1 MRNGMAEAA
10 VKLVKSTLSL
20 TIASQ
25 ATLTY
30 SELDTL
36 FSIVANL
43 VNQRPIAVRNH
54 TEDELHAITP
64 NDLLLQR
71 SRNCVPGATYGDNDS
86 LTRRQQVMRELEETW
101 WNMWVRQTLPHL
113 VPYRK
118 WKHEHRS
125 LRPKDIVL
133 VLYSKQVGK
142 GDYRLGRVLR
152 VHPDNHGIVRTV
164 TVGLRGKERSVGT
177 LPYVPKPLE
186 EITLGIQRV
195 AVICP
200 AEEQMELV
208 EPTGSVIEKDGV
220 ASGGVVACDGE
231 ATEPSS
237 VEVAVVEVMSVSGL
251 RD

>member
-1 MRNGMAEAA
+1 
-10 VKLVKSTLSL
+10 
-20 TIASQ
+20 
-25 ATLTY
+25 
-30 SELDTL
+30 
-36 FSIVANL
+36 
-43 VNQRPIAVRNH
+43 
-54 TEDELHAITP
+54 
-64 NDLLLQR
+64 
-71 SRNCVPGATYGDNDS
+71 
-86 LTRRQQVMRELEETW
+86 
-101 WNMWVRQTLPHL
+101 MWVRQALPHL
-113 VPYRK
+113 VPFRK

-142 GDYRLGRVLR
+142 GEYRLGRILR

-164 TVGLRGKERSVGT
+164 TVGLRGKDRSVGT

-208 EPTGSVIEKDGV
+208 EPTGSVIEEDGV
-220 ASGGVVACDGE
+220 ASDGVVACDGE

-237 VEVAVVEVMSVSGL
+237 VEVAVVEVTSVSGL
-251 RD
+251 WD